1 MIKNIDKNVS
11 ITFKAILK
19 LSNGIEE
26 ISLLPRYA
34 PA

>member
-11 ITFKAILK
+11 NSFRAILK
-19 LSNGIEE
+19 LSNGIVE
-26 ISLLPRYA
+26 ITLLPMFA